1 MTGHKDW
8 FCEIDETVK
17 RSIKFGDG
25 RSVMAKGIGKVAI
38 RRVDGSKV
46 TISDVLY
53 VPNMESN
60 LLSLGQLLEKGFSMH
75 MEGEHMEVADSNGKC
90 VLKVVVS
97 KNRTFKVGVSTIE
110 QKCLTAQ
117 SNDSVW
123 KWHRR
128 LGHLNFNSLNK
139 LQKKNMVVGL
149 PSIEVPRQVCGRCC
163 EGKQPRKAYNA
174 AVPTRA
180 KEKLAVI
187 HSDVC
192 GPFEIKSHGGSLYF
206 VSFIDDFTKKMW
218 VYLLQRKSE
227 VFVTFKSFKLLVEKQ
242 SGCSIKMLRTDG
254 GGEYT
259 SLEFE
264 NFCKEEGIIH
274 EVMAPYIP

>member
-1 MTGHKDW
+1 
-8 FCEIDETVK
+8 
-17 RSIKFGDG
+17 
-25 RSVMAKGIGKVAI
+25 MAKGIGKVAI
-38 RRVDGSKV
+38 RKVDGSKV

-75 MEGEHMEVADSNGKC
+75 MEGEHMEVADSNWKC

-117 SNDSVW
+117 SNDSMW
-123 KWHRR
+123 KLHRR

-174 AVPTRA
+174 AIPTRA

-192 GPFEIKSHGGSLYF
+192 DPFEIKSHGGNLYF
-206 VSFIDDFTKKMW
+206 VSFIDYFTKK
-218 VYLLQRKSE
+218 Q
-227 VFVTFKSFKLLVEKQ
+227 
-242 SGCSIKMLRTDG
+242 
-254 GGEYT
+254 
-259 SLEFE
+259 
-264 NFCKEEGIIH
+264 
-274 EVMAPYIP
+274 